1 MKVRTSKFEELISP
15 LKPIFQKDN
24 FSHEDVKE
32 KPPLRSEL
40 FTIEQLEQHAQQ
52 LAHSHH
58 ITHEQLPEQLLK
70 RLSDNED
77 ILFSTIKLLQQ
88 NIKEKKSIS
97 PAAEWLLDNFY
108 LIEEEILLGERYL
121 PKGYSK
127 GLPKLSSGKHKG
139 LPRVYDIAIEI
150 ISHSDGHVD
159 INSLSSFISS
169 YQKISYLTLGELWAV
184 PIMVRLALLEN
195 LSRVAIQIALDRN
208 DSALANRWA
217 NEIIEVTEKNPKD
230 LVLIIA
236 DMARS
241 NPPITSAFVGEFARK
256 LQWKGSELSLPISWL
271 EQHLSGSSNTL
282 NSMILAENQK
292 QAANQVSVSNSIN
305 SLRFIAKMEWR
316 EFVETISIVEQTLRK
331 DIDGIYSRMDFYT
344 RDHYRH
350 VVERIAKESDL
361 PEYVVA
367 QTAIDLARQ
376 SFDKNSKR

>member
-1 MKVRTSKFEELISP
+1 MKVRSTKFEELISP
-15 LKPIFQKDN
+15 LKPIFQKDS

-40 FTIEQLEQHAQQ
+40 FTTEQLEQHAQQ
-52 LAHSHH
+52 LANAHH

-77 ILFSTIKLLQQ
+77 ILFNTIKLLQQ

-169 YQKISYLTLGELWAV
+169 YQKISYLTLG
-184 PIMVRLALLEN
+184 
-195 LSRVAIQIALDRN
+195 
-208 DSALANRWA
+208 
-217 NEIIEVTEKNPKD
+217 
-230 LVLIIA
+230 
-236 DMARS
+236 
-241 NPPITSAFVGEFARK
+241 
-256 LQWKGSELSLPISWL
+256 
-271 EQHLSGSSNTL
+271 
-282 NSMILAENQK
+282 
-292 QAANQVSVSNSIN
+292 
-305 SLRFIAKMEWR
+305 
-316 EFVETISIVEQTLRK
+316 
-331 DIDGIYSRMDFYT
+331 
-344 RDHYRH
+344 
-350 VVERIAKESDL
+350 
-361 PEYVVA
+361 
-367 QTAIDLARQ
+367 
-376 SFDKNSKR
+376 